1 MSSHRWNLPSLD
13 LTLNLP
19 SLKYTLAFDSLPSD
33 DILTESLVC
42 PETGTDRLRRAAAD
56 AASAAVNF
64 LYIPVSVYGRK
75 TTAAIFHF
83 YVISLSCMFHLIGK
97 NSYQSR

>member
-33 DILTESLVC
+33 VRLTESLIC

-64 LYIPVSVYGRK
+64 LYIPASVYGRK
-75 TTAAIFHF
+75 SIPAVFQ
-83 YVISLSCMFHLIGK
+83 YSYRYLSTILPIH
-97 NSYQSR
+97 